1 MPFIGRPITNNANCP
16 TAQVDAYGH
25 SIKTV
30 TGATGD
36 GTRRLH
42 DSMNDGTSIWFDQ
55 AGIPHIGGCNGLKH
69 TCKDLFSYTLN
80 SLPEN
85 DPQTRRFVQ
94 GIIPDMCVDGTGREL
109 DEKAKKVL
117 GDHGRALFDWKT
129 LAPGKAYSETAST
142 EFAAVANKRQIE
154 VTRQYRT
161 TAKHLDA
168 KLGTPPDE
176 IGPVETELN
185 TYNSGAVVGLVA
197 GAFGEM
203 SEGVH
208 CITSFIAS
216 ELASDHLQFFAL
228 DPCMVKSIFLRRV
241 RRSLGLRAH
250 RGWAK
255 LLLDRTRD
263 LVQHP
268 NQPRNARTTDE
279 DDAEAHTHYHQTHPP
294 GRNGV

>member
-1 MPFIGRPITNNANCP
+1 M
-16 TAQVDAYGH
+16 
-25 SIKTV
+25 
-30 TGATGD
+30 
-36 GTRRLH
+36 
-42 DSMNDGTSIWFDQ
+42 
-55 AGIPHIGGCNGLKH
+55 
-69 TCKDLFSYTLN
+69 
-80 SLPEN
+80 
-85 DPQTRRFVQ
+85 
-94 GIIPDMCVDGTGREL
+94 
-109 DEKAKKVL
+109 L

-142 EFAAVANKRQIE
+142 EFAAVANKRQVE

-161 TAKHLDA
+161 KARHLDA

-228 DPCMVKSIFLRRV
+228 DPGMVRSIFLRRV
-241 RRSLGLRAH
+241 RRSLGLKAH

-279 DDAEAHTHYHQTHPP
+279 DDAEAYTHYHQTHPP